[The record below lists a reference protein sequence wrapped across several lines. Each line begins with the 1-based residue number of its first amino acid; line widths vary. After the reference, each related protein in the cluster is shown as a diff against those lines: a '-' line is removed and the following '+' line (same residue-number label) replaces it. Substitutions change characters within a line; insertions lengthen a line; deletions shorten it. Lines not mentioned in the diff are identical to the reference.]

1 MGGNDCVVC
10 IVSSFL
16 WFRSTESSTLDP
28 FQFLF
33 EILSRGES
41 EVELQS
47 KERTL
52 PLNLAL
58 LTRLG
63 RTGYRKR
70 KTFSF
75 LLKKLIVRTSLRCF
89 LKFSQVCISV
99 SVALC
104 RKCTRNIWEL
114 ILDSRKKP

>member
-1 MGGNDCVVC
+1 MLCVLC
-10 IVSSFL
+10 L
-16 WFRSTESSTLDP
+16 P
-28 FQFLF
+28 FYGFVPRRVPRWIRFSFLF

-75 LLKKLIVRTSLRCF
+75 LQKTDCENKVAMLPEIFPGLHLGFRSL
-89 LKFSQVCISV
+89 V
-99 SVALC
+99 
-104 RKCTRNIWEL
+104 
-114 ILDSRKKP
+114 